1 MTRDEARLIVGPGAV
16 LSVSRAVEL
25 LPMRDAA
32 ARAAIEA
39 AGIVRN
45 VDGKRLVVWGDVLD
59 VVLQRQEEGEAP
71 KPKRAPLRRA
81 KL

>member
-1 MTRDEARLIVGPGAV
+1 MDSGISRLALGRAAA
-16 LSVSRAVEL
+16 LSISQASAL
-25 LPMRDAA
+25 LPLRDSV
-32 ARAAIEA
+32 ARRAIEA

-59 VVLQRQEEGEAP
+59 VVLQRQDEPAAQ
-71 KPKRAPLRRA
+71 KPKRAPLKRA

>member
-1 MTRDEARLIVGPGAV
+1 MERDKARLIVGPGAV

-45 VDGKRLVVWGDVLD
+45 VDGKRLIVWSDILEYVLRRED
-59 VVLQRQEEGEAP
+59 EPEAAR
-71 KPKRAPLRRA
+71 PKRAPLKRA